1 MENVLY
7 LRAIKVKDSTDI
19 KENEFVLKDLIP
31 HRMWRHC
38 MTEFMKRN
46 KFGQIGRASKT
57 IKNKPL
63 LVTYKDLENFVGTME
78 GFMKQSKQ
86 YKFISIESIKHESP
100 LIMSYLKVK
109 EILSKYSDIK
119 QPREKVD
126 YKIA

>member
-1 MENVLY
+1 
-7 LRAIKVKDSTDI
+7 
-19 KENEFVLKDLIP
+19 
-31 HRMWRHC
+31 

-78 GFMKQSKQ
+78 WFMKQSKQ

-126 YKIA
+126 CKIA